1 MDVKRIESGA
11 REMLRQHDN
20 KENLVPLS
28 GEAAPVDLDEAL
40 AIQECLLQVSCEERH
55 RVLGGWKI
63 ALTTPVMQ
71 ALVGIDHPCPGAVF
85 ADTVRSSPV
94 TVRADDY
101 VRIAVESEIAVRMGA
116 DAAPGPQPYD
126 RELIQAHVATCMPAI
141 EIVDDRNWDYDRAD
155 AKDLV
160 ADNSFNFGCVL
171 GPPVADWHSL
181 DLAAL
186 TGRMRINGEVVGEG
200 RGADVL
206 GHPFEAL
213 AWLANHLHT
222 RGRML
227 RAGDVVLMGSVV
239 ATKWPGPGDTVQTEI
254 DELGTAE
261 LTLA

>member
-1 MDVKRIESGA
+1 MDDQRIEAGA
-11 REMLRQHDN
+11 REILRQHDD
-20 KENLVPLS
+20 KEDLVPLA
-28 GEAAPVDLDEAL
+28 GDNAPDSLADAL
-40 AIQECLLQVSCEERH
+40 AIQE
-55 RVLGGWKI
+55 RVLTLSCDERGRAIGGWKI

-71 ALVGIDHPCPGAVF
+71 ALVGIDHPCPGAIF
-85 ADTVRSSPV
+85 ADTVYESPV
-94 TVRADDY
+94 SLDPEQY
-101 VRIAVESEIAVRMGA
+101 VRFAVESEIAVRIA
-116 DAAPGPQPYD
+116 TDVGPSAQPYD
-126 RELIQAHVATCMPAI
+126 RERIGAHVAACMPAI

-171 GPPVADWHSL
+171 GAPVTDWQAL

-186 TGRMRINGEVVGEG
+186 TGRMRIDGEVVGEG

-222 RGRML
+222 RERML

-239 ATKWPGPGDTVQTEI
+239 ATKWPGSGARIETEI
-254 DELGTAE
+254 DRLGRAE
-261 LTLA
+261 LTLT